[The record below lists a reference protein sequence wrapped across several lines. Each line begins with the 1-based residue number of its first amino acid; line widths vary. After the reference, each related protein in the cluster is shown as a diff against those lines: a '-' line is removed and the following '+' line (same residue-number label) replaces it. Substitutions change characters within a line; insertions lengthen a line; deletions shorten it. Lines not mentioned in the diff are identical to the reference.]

1 MMDVNVGEILAGKYR
16 VERVIGR
23 GAMGVVVA
31 ATHLQLGQQVALKF
45 LTAEAL
51 QHPEALT
58 RFGREARAAAAIR
71 SEHVARVLD
80 VGALESGQP
89 YMVMEYLEG
98 CDLATYKLERG
109 PLSIVEA
116 ADLTLQACEALA
128 EAHSLGIIHRDLKP
142 ANLFLAR
149 YADRTSLKILD
160 FGISKIVV
168 PVGPENDFDMTRMG
182 AIMGSPSYM
191 SPEQMRS
198 TRNVDTRTDI
208 WAIGVVLYELVTGH
222 LPFQAPSM
230 PQLCGMILSDPAPPV
245 RQWRP
250 DVPPRFEALI
260 MRCLAKD
267 PRQRFSS
274 VAELAVA
281 LGEFAPA
288 GSTHSVSRI
297 LKLAGAGSSG
307 IDHRL
312 VDGPRSEQA
321 PHTGWGRTA
330 HRYGT
335 RSIFGIAFGVALVIG
350 CAAWFLL
357 YRAASPRGP
366 DPLPLA
372 QPTSPSPTHSASP
385 PIVVAT
391 PAHPDATAVDRPGA
405 SAPIETAS
413 APAPHASTPKA
424 IKSVPKHAP
433 AAAASVGPTPPLA
446 TVSPAQAS
454 SAKPPPTPLD
464 GRL

>member
-1 MMDVNVGEILAGKYR
+1 MMDVNLVGEILAGKYR
-16 VERVIGR
+16 VESVIGR

-31 ATHLQLGQQVALKF
+31 ATHLQLGQRVALKF

-80 VGALESGQP
+80 VGTLESGQP

-98 CDLATYKLERG
+98 CDLAAYKLERG

-149 YADRTSLKILD
+149 YPDRTSLKILD
-160 FGISKIVV
+160 FGISKVVV
-168 PVGPENDFDMTRMG
+168 PVGPANDFDMTRMG

-222 LPFQAPSM
+222 LPFQAASM
-230 PQLCGMILSDPAPPV
+230 PQLCGMILSEPPPAV
-245 RQWRP
+245 RHWRP

-267 PRQRFSS
+267 PRQRFSG

-281 LGEFAPA
+281 LADFAPA
-288 GSTHSVSRI
+288 GSTHSVDRI
-297 LKLAGAGSSG
+297 LKLAGTGSSG
-307 IDHRL
+307 IDHGPR

-330 HRYGT
+330 HRHRT
-335 RSIFGIAFGVALVIG
+335 RSLFGIAFGIALIVG

-357 YRAASPRGP
+357 YRAASSRGP
-366 DPLPLA
+366 DPRPLA
-372 QPTSPSPTHSASP
+372 QPTAPSSPPSASP
-385 PIVVAT
+385 PVVVAA
-391 PAHPDATAVDRPGA
+391 PHPEATAIDRPSA
-405 SAPIETAS
+405 SAPSEIAS
-413 APAPHASTPKA
+413 TPAPHASVPKA
-424 IKSVPKHAP
+424 IKPVPKHGSAIATP
-433 AAAASVGPTPPLA
+433 VAPPLPEPESA
-446 TVSPAQAS
+446 PP
-454 SAKPPPTPLD
+454 AKPSPNPLD
-464 GRL
+464 GRM